1 MTSPDAAEEA
11 KPRIRLP
18 GVRPPKPLLPL
29 EIERRLTNRQRE
41 LLDELES
48 LVVGEGLADVTMAQ
62 IAARVNC
69 SLRTLYGIS
78 PSKDELVLTVTDRR
92 LHRIGRAAI
101 ASLDPSLPP
110 LEALRAYLAAANE
123 AVRDEQ
129 GEMVR
134 TLVELPGAK
143 RLFDTHENYL
153 TGIVQSLLDRAVEQ
167 GDIAPLDTAA
177 VAHVLAGLGQEFSR
191 SSVHPVI
198 EKTPKQTADDLTEII
213 LRGLKRS

>member
-1 MTSPDAAEEA
+1 MTSPDVAEEA

-29 EIERRLTNRQRE
+29 EIERRLTSRQRE

-48 LVVGEGLADVTMAQ
+48 IVVGEGLADVTMAQ

-92 LHRIGRAAI
+92 LHRIGRVAI

-110 LEALRAYLAAANE
+110 LEALRVYLAAANE

-134 TLVELPGAK
+134 TFVELPGVK

-153 TGIVQSLLDRAVEQ
+153 TGIVQSLLDRAVTQ
-167 GDIAPLDTAA
+167 GEIAPLDTAA
-177 VAHVLAGLGQEFSR
+177 VAHVLGGLGQEFSG
-191 SSVHPVI
+191 SSVDSVI
-198 EKTPKQTADDLTEII
+198 EKSPKQTADDLTEII
-213 LRGLKRS
+213 LRGLKRP

>member
-1 MTSPDAAEEA
+1 LSSAEAAKET

-29 EIERRLTNRQRE
+29 EIERRLTDRQRE
-41 LLDELES
+41 LLDELET
-48 LVVGEGLADVTMAQ
+48 LVVGEALADVTMAQ

-92 LHRIGRAAI
+92 LQRIGRAAI

-110 LEALRAYLAAANE
+110 LEVLRTYLAAANE
-123 AVRDEQ
+123 AVRNEH

-134 TLVELPGAK
+134 NFAELPGAK

-153 TGIVQSLLDRAVEQ
+153 TGIVQSLLDRAVDQ

-191 SSVHPVI
+191 ASVHPVI
-198 EKTPKQTADDLTEII
+198 KESPKQAADDLTEII